1 MELDTDKPS
10 SSSSS
15 AFLGRLRRRNSLLD
29 TKVLFTRSDSRWP
42 VQQPKAEEARE
53 PSEFSFHDHFDWD
66 EHLGAGSFAD
76 VYAVRHKRRPAE
88 RYAIKCYKSQL
99 KSRAERA
106 ALLKEA
112 ELANELEPHPN
123 VVTYYRVWQEASTM
137 YVQMELCEQGSLR
150 DQMIVDTLS
159 VPSGDAVAWTVLEHV
174 SAGLAHIH
182 ALGMIHCDVK
192 PGGCVSPPRSLRL
205 ATLLILAP
213 CYALPPSHPL
223 SVTPMLQM
231 DPDE

>member
-112 ELANELEPHPN
+112 
-123 VVTYYRVWQEASTM
+123 
-137 YVQMELCEQGSLR
+137 
-150 DQMIVDTLS
+150 
-159 VPSGDAVAWTVLEHV
+159 
-174 SAGLAHIH
+174 
-182 ALGMIHCDVK
+182 
-192 PGGCVSPPRSLRL
+192 
-205 ATLLILAP
+205 
-213 CYALPPSHPL
+213 
-223 SVTPMLQM
+223 
-231 DPDE
+231 